1 MIQPPRLQ
9 VYSEKSQPATEKAL
23 SQREMRALMGA
34 CHGWCNKEIASEM
47 DTSDS
52 TVRNLLKVVYLKL
65 RVDNR
70 TAAVLEAIKRGWFS
84 P

>member
-1 MIQPPRLQ
+1 MIQPPRMR
-9 VYSEKSQPATEKAL
+9 VYTPPTPAVEKAL
-23 SQREMRALMGA
+23 SPREMQALMGA
-34 CHGWCNKEIASEM
+34 CHGWVSKEIAFDMGVSV
-47 DTSDS
+47 D
-52 TVRNLLKVVYLKL
+52 TVRNLMKLVYLKL